1 MSAYY
6 LRNANLVK
14 DTTHPIHEDTGPTLE
29 LAMGKLS
36 DYILN
41 TQHDFCNHMDDLLKD
56 AMIDTLPATSEI
68 NKKFFDK
75 DGTAMKEISNQ
86 ARA

>member
-1 MSAYY
+1 ME
-6 LRNANLVK
+6 RNAQ
-14 DTTHPIHEDTGPTLE
+14 HPIEDDTGPTLE
-29 LAMGKLS
+29 FAMEKLS

-41 TQHDFCNHMDDLLKD
+41 TQHNFCNHMDDLLKD